1 MSNKSVVF
9 IALIALLAI
18 AGVVFLTG
26 EERGGDGHG
35 ALFPDLDV
43 DAVNRVSAITLQAAG
58 GAEVVLA
65 RDARDVW
72 GVAAKEGYPADRV
85 KIRNLL
91 LALSEA
97 RRVERMTSMPEQ
109 YEQLGV
115 AGPEE
120 GGGLL
125 VTLADAQRSW
135 EVVMGNPSP
144 QLSEGQFV
152 RIANEDTS
160 WLINRRFFVETEAQS
175 WLDTRIIHIEPA
187 DLHRA
192 TIAKPDGATLEVVR
206 ESRGQELTLVALG
219 EDYELQDPGALNRI
233 AATVDFLDFNEVYVK
248 NDDFTL
254 PDDALTARFT
264 TFDGLQVALRVYRIG
279 ETPYAALGAR
289 ADDQIMEQF
298 AVADDKRAEI
308 AAEAQSLDEHFSRWY
323 YRLHDAVYEP
333 LAASTDTLTRKKAP

>member
-1 MSNKSVVF
+1 MSNKSVIFV
-9 IALIALLAI
+9 ALVALLAI
-18 AGVVFLTG
+18 AGVAFLTG
-26 EERGGDGHG
+26 EDDGGDGHG

-43 DAVNRVSAITLQAAG
+43 DAINRVSAITLRAAG
-58 GAEVVLA
+58 GAEVHLV
-65 RDARDVW
+65 RGERDVW
-72 GVAAKEGYPADRV
+72 QVADKDGYPADRV

-97 RRVERMTSMPEQ
+97 RRIERMTSMPEQ

-115 AGPEE
+115 AGPKE

-135 EVVMGNPSP
+135 EVIIGTPSS
-144 QLSEGQFV
+144 QLSDGQFV
-152 RIANEDTS
+152 RIADEEAS
-160 WLINRRFFVETEAQS
+160 WLINRRFFVETEART
-175 WLDTRIIHIEPA
+175 WLDTRIIHMEPA
-187 DLHRA
+187 DLYRA
-192 TIAKPDGATLEVVR
+192 TIAKPGGETLEVVR
-206 ESRGQELTLVALG
+206 QSRGQELTLAALG
-219 EDYELQDPGALNRI
+219 EDYELKDPGALNRI

-254 PDDALTARFT
+254 PDDALTAIFT

-279 ETPYAALGAR
+279 ETPYAAVGAR

-298 AVADDKRAEI
+298 AVADEKRAEI

-333 LAASTDTLTRKKAP
+333 LTASTATLTRKKAP

>member
-9 IALIALLAI
+9 IVLVALLAI
-18 AGVVFLTG
+18 AGVVFLDDD
-26 EERGGDGHG
+26 GGDAGHG

-43 DAVNRVSAITLQAAG
+43 DAVNRISAITLQAAG
-58 GAEVVLA
+58 GAEVQLA
-65 RDARDVW
+65 RDEQDVW
-72 GVAAKEGYPADRV
+72 GVAAKDGYPADRV

-97 RRVERMTSMPEQ
+97 RRVERMTSLPEQ
-109 YEQLGV
+109 YAQLGV

-125 VTLADAQRSW
+125 VTLADTQRSW
-135 EVVMGNPSP
+135 EVIMGNPSP

-160 WLINRRFFVETEAQS
+160 WLINRRLFLETEART
-175 WLDTRIIHIEPA
+175 WLDTHIIHVEPT

-192 TIAKPDGATLEVVR
+192 TITRPDRETLEVVR
-206 ESRGQELTLVALG
+206 ESRGQELTLAALG
-219 EDYELQDPGALNRI
+219 EDYELKDPGALNRI

-248 NDDFTL
+248 NDDFIL
-254 PDDALTARFT
+254 PDDALTAIFT
-264 TFDGLQVALRVYRIG
+264 TFDGLQVALQVYRIG
-279 ETPYAALGAR
+279 ETPYAAVGAR

-298 AVADDKRAEI
+298 AVAGDKRAEI
-308 AAEAQSLDEHFSRWY
+308 TAEAQSLDEHFSRWY

-333 LAASTDTLTRKKAP
+333 LAASTSTLTRKKAP